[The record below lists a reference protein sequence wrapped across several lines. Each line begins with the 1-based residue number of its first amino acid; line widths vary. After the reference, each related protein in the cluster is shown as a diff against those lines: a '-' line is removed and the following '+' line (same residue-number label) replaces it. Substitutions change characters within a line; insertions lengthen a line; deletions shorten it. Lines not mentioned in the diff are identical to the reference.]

1 MAWTRLPSCEAF
13 HGVHGIVKG
22 ADMPESEMGAESAQ
36 GAGNAGNANRK
47 PEADALQKMMKERFG
62 DAKFGTLMNSI
73 VDEMFKNMA
82 TVDSTPNGPYT
93 PDAPPAQTE
102 KTAKPVKPVNPAP
115 PADAAEDA
123 DYAVKPSPDKPGP
136 DKPGPG

>member
-1 MAWTRLPSCEAF
+1 METE
-13 HGVHGIVKG
+13 KG
-22 ADMPESEMGAESAQ
+22 AAMPESELESESEK
-36 GAGNAGNANRK
+36 GTGNAEAAEKPGNAKKK

-93 PDAPPAQTE
+93 PDAPEAQTK
-102 KTAKPVKPVNPAP
+102 KTAKPVKPVNPTP
-115 PADAAEDA
+115 PAEASEDA
-123 DYAVKPSPDKPGP
+123 DYAVKPSPDKPSP
-136 DKPGPG
+136 DKTGPG